1 MTTIPRQITIA
12 TSHGHISVEECGQ
25 GDVPILLIHGNSSCR
40 EVFRNQLDGELA
52 ERHRFVAFDLPG
64 HGLSGDAIEPSRTYT
79 LSGYS
84 DAARELL
91 GLLGIQDVVIFGWS
105 LGGHIAMEMAP
116 KLSHLRGLMICGAP
130 PVRRSDLAAGFVLSP
145 HMRLAG
151 KEELSP
157 SEIEQFSEAVFG
169 AKLAP
174 QFHQAIERTDGLAR
188 STLFDPANAGEGV
201 DQRWVVENLPMP
213 LAVVHG
219 GDDPFV
225 KLDYVDSLAYAN
237 LWEGRC
243 QRLPGLGHAPL
254 VEAPEVFNPIL
265 DRFLLNVARAA
276 EAKA

>member
-1 MTTIPRQITIA
+1 MANMSRQYTIA
-12 TSHGHISVEECGQ
+12 TSHGDISVEELGQ
-25 GDVPILLIHGNSSCR
+25 GDVPALLIHGNSSCR
-40 EVFRNQLDGELA
+40 EVFRNQMEELA

-79 LSGYS
+79 LSGYA
-84 DAARELL
+84 DAVRELL
-91 GLLGIQDVVIFGWS
+91 GLLGIKEVVIFGWS

-116 KLSHLRGLMICGAP
+116 KLPLLKGLMICGAP
-130 PVRRSDLAAGFVLSP
+130 PVRRSELAAGFVLSP

-157 SEIEQFSEAVFG
+157 PEIAQFSQAVFG

-174 QFHQAIERTDGLAR
+174 QFQQAIERTDGLAR
-188 STLFDPANAGEGV
+188 STLFDPAHAGDGV

-219 GDDPFV
+219 GEDPLV

-243 QRLPGLGHAPL
+243 HRLPGLGHAPL

-265 DRFLLNVARAA
+265 DRFLRAVARTI
-276 EAKA
+276 